1 MTPPRDD
8 NVIELFPAT
17 RVGPYLREV
26 ARSLLRSLQEDCL
39 PADPLPLYRV
49 DEFAALRRL
58 SRRQVLASVTAV
70 LEDVD
75 VDELSRAWVD
85 GRDGVWP

>member
-1 MTPPRDD
+1 MTPDD
-8 NVIELFPAT
+8 NVIELLPTKA
-17 RVGPYLREV
+17 VGPYIREV

-39 PADPLPLYRV
+39 PADPLPLDRV
-49 DEFAALRRL
+49 DEYAAFWRL
-58 SRRQVLASVTAV
+58 SRRQVLAGVVAV

-85 GRDGVWP
+85 GRDGAWP